1 MTTGKIVS
9 GDYTLVTSNAASNVT
24 FTTNTFKVLGQ
35 VSTSGNVTIGGSAN
49 IAGNV
54 NLSSNLT
61 VPGNLSVQAITAS
74 GNVTGAVFIGDGSG
88 LTSIPAGNALGNV
101 ISFGTSRVAI
111 PQLSGN
117 VFVNVAGISN
127 VAIFTSDGM
136 TASGNVT
143 GNTITGNFWYWGN
156 GTPFTGG
163 GTVKYDALP
172 VAPVSPD
179 VGDFWFNT
187 TNGVLYQYNDDG
199 DSEQWVDQSG
209 IALPAGSNAAVA
221 NTAAIRTPSAGLV
234 ATSFTGSDLSVSGN
248 ATATYFLG
256 NGSLLTGVVTS
267 ISNIV
272 SGTSKVDIL
281 SPNGDV
287 LIAVGGANVTTFT
300 AQGIENNLGNGV
312 GNIGNSSSYWN
323 RVFATSTSALYADL
337 AEIYESDEAYI
348 PGTILIFF
356 GSKEVTTTTRD
367 HDPRVAGIV
376 STNPAYLMNTKTSG
390 VPLALTGR
398 VPCFVQGPINKGDL
412 ITTSNLA
419 GVAQAVDPLAWV
431 PGCVIGKSLET
442 IEDDEVHVIEIA
454 VGRY

>member
-9 GDYTLVTSNAASNVT
+9 GDYAVTTSNAASNIT
-24 FTTNTFKVLGQ
+24 FTTNTFSVVGK
-35 VSTSGNVTIGGSAN
+35 VSTSGNVTVGGSLTAAGGAN
-49 IAGNV
+49 LSGNV
-54 NLSSNLT
+54 SLSGNINAQT
-61 VPGNLSVQAITAS
+61 VSAS
-74 GNVTGAVFIGDGSG
+74 GNVIGAVFIGDGSG
-88 LTSIPAGNALGNV
+88 LTGIAAGNALGNI
-101 ISFGTSRVAI
+101 ISFGTTRVAI

-127 VAIFTSDGM
+127 VAIFSSDGL

-143 GNTITGNFWYWGN
+143 GNTITGNYWYWGN

-172 VAPVSPD
+172 VAPASPD

-199 DSEQWVDQSG
+199 DSNQWVDQSG
-209 IALPAGSNAAVA
+209 IATPAGSNAAVA
-221 NTAAIRTPSAGLV
+221 NTAAIRTASANLV
-234 ATSFTGSDLSVSGN
+234 ATGFQGSTVSVSGN
-248 ATATYFLG
+248 VTGAYFLG

-272 SGTSKVDIL
+272 NGTSKVDIL
-281 SPNGDV
+281 GTNGDI
-287 LIAVGGANVTTFT
+287 LIAVGGSNVVTFT
-300 AQGIENNLGNGV
+300 SAGIENNLGNGV
-312 GNIGNSSSYWN
+312 GNIGNSSNYFN

-337 AEIYESDEAYI
+337 AEIYESDKDYD
-348 PGTILIFF
+348 PGTVLIFF
-356 GSKEVTTTTRD
+356 GSKEVTTTTQD

-376 STNPAYLMNTKTSG
+376 STSPAYLMNTKTNG
-390 VPLALTGR
+390 VALALTGR

-412 ITTSNLA
+412 VTTSQIA

-442 IEDDEVHVIEIA
+442 IEDTDIKKIEIA